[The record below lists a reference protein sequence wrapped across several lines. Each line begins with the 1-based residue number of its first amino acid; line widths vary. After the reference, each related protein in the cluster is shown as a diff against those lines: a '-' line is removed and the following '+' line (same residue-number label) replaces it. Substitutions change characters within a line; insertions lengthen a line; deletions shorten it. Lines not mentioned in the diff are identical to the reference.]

1 MARGNEAAKCR
12 NQIQCD
18 ALACWP
24 CGYIHLPSISSCS
37 TQRAKKAFHGSDVSV
52 RSDPISNSPQN
63 VFRFW
68 QMAADIGGS
77 NRACIFN
84 GCDSTPKEALIG
96 LGGGA
101 AKILTFK

>member
-1 MARGNEAAKCR
+1 MARENEAAKCG

-84 GCDSTPKEALIG
+84 GCDSTPKEALNG